1 MLGYRIVIQRR
12 AAPSTFFS
20 VTLPIISLLGGLA
33 VGAIPVLLIGKNPLL
48 AYETMLSA
56 SYGSRR
62 DITDTL
68 TEATPILLTALA
80 AVVTFRINVW
90 NIGAEGQLLIG
101 AITSSGLA
109 IALGSSLNGFAGLA
123 LVLLAGA
130 AGGSLCA
137 GAVALPHVRWSSDE
151 IVLTLMMNF
160 LALTLVNYLIYGS
173 FSPWRDDGFSTF
185 PRGKTLPDGFRLPSI
200 DGRLDIGFIVALV
213 VIVLVAWLLKH
224 TIWGF
229 AHALVGSSRAAASY
243 AGVTQSKVVLVSFLA
258 SGAFSG
264 LAGALL
270 ITGTVGAL
278 EPRSLAA
285 GIGFTGILAAGLGR
299 LSPLGI
305 VPASILIASLVTSGT
320 DLQRIGVPSPIT
332 VVLQGIILVAIAG
345 GGFSLNYR
353 LRLHSTQSRSAAARS
368 KAVP

>member
-1 MLGYRIVIQRR
+1 MLGHRIVIERR

-20 VTLPIISLLGGLA
+20 VMLPIVSLLGGLV
-33 VGAIPVLLIGKNPLL
+33 VGAIPVLLVGKNPLL

-68 TEATPILLTALA
+68 TEATPILLAALA

-101 AITSSGLA
+101 AVTASGLA
-109 IALGSSLNGFAGLA
+109 IALGSSLNGLAGIT

-130 AGGSLCA
+130 IGGGLYA
-137 GAVALPHVRWSSDE
+137 GAVVVPHVRWSSDE

-160 LALTLVNYLIYGS
+160 LALALVNYLIFGS
-173 FSPWRDDGFSTF
+173 RSPWRDDGFSTF
-185 PRGKTLPDGFRLPSI
+185 PRGKVLPDGLRLPAI
-200 DGRLDIGFIVALV
+200 DGRLDIGVIVALV
-213 VIVLVAWLLKH
+213 AVLLVAWVLRH

-229 AHALVGSSRAAASY
+229 AHAVVGSSRAAAAY
-243 AGVTQSKVVLVSFLA
+243 AGVAQSKVVVVSFVA
-258 SGAFSG
+258 SGAFAG

-270 ITGTVGAL
+270 VTGTVGAL
-278 EPRSLAA
+278 EPRSLAT

-332 VVLQGIILVAIAG
+332 VILQGIILVAIAG
-345 GGFSLNYR
+345 GGFGLHYR
-353 LRLHSTQSRSAAARS
+353 VQLRSTRSRAAAT
-368 KAVP
+368 KVEAVS